1 VILEQFSWPTLSAES
16 DLHMA
21 HHHIVRSIRALAL
34 VLFSALSAAGHA
46 EEPSL
51 CLANAC
57 LGMTVAQAKSLE
69 LEPTNSYSGI
79 VFKKGIIADTYGLAA
94 DGTRVWFDGLNF
106 DKKTLAE
113 FSQRVKTI
121 CAVNIIGAKMKA
133 SDGQP
138 ISLTF
143 RPMMRN
149 GHGELILTQIERTLP
164 PTLSASQ
171 MGEVIKQAK
180 ARYGVSFSK
189 DYPVFPEKPT
199 VSIRNQFTMGSSVS
213 LVLPYK
219 ENVWKAL
226 NEQPGCSDKA
236 KLE

>member
-1 VILEQFSWPTLSAES
+1 
-16 DLHMA
+16 
-21 HHHIVRSIRALAL
+21 
-34 VLFSALSAAGHA
+34 
-46 EEPSL
+46 
-51 CLANAC
+51 
-57 LGMTVAQAKSLE
+57 
-69 LEPTNSYSGI
+69 
-79 VFKKGIIADTYGLAA
+79 
-94 DGTRVWFDGLNF
+94 
-106 DKKTLAE
+106 
-113 FSQRVKTI
+113 
-121 CAVNIIGAKMKA
+121 
-133 SDGQP
+133 
-138 ISLTF
+138 
-143 RPMMRN
+143 
-149 GHGELILTQIERTLP
+149 
-164 PTLSASQ
+164 